1 LLNSLN
7 IKTMEIKIVFNEKIY
22 GMLKVYDE
30 GIDGAWTDELLDAM
44 DDALDNIC
52 MNNIMDFSEMLN

>member
-1 LLNSLN
+1 
-7 IKTMEIKIVFNEKIY
+7 MEINIVFNEEIY
-22 GMLKVYDE
+22 GMLKVWDE